1 MIQGGEMGQE
11 GKVAIVTGAGQGLGA
26 AMALRLAGDGFRV
39 VIAEYN
45 LAPAAGVAEQ
55 ITGQGN
61 SALAHQTDVSDEAS
75 VQDLVAFTIGHYGRV
90 DALVNNAGIY
100 PKSLII
106 NMAKAEW
113 DRVLAVNLKGAFLC
127 CKHVLPSMLTRKSGR
142 IVNIASG
149 HAFRGGAEF
158 SHYSASKAGI
168 VALTKSLALE
178 VASQG
183 ILVNTLAPGVSDTS
197 MPRIHTS
204 EEDVQSKATK
214 IPMGRMA
221 KPEEIAEVVAYL
233 LSDRN
238 TFMTGQVVACNGGQ
252 VMFS

>member
-1 MIQGGEMGQE
+1 MGQE
-11 GKVAIVTGAGQGLGA
+11 SRVAIVTGAGQGLGA
-26 AMALRLAGDGFRV
+26 AMAERLARDGFKV

-45 LAPAAGVAEQ
+45 EAQAAGVADR
-55 ITGQGN
+55 ITSQGN
-61 SALAHQTDVSDEAS
+61 SALAQQTDVSDEAS
-75 VQDLVAFTIGHYGRV
+75 VQALVAFTVRHYGRV

-100 PKSLII
+100 PKAPVVK
-106 NMAKAEW
+106 MAKAEW

-127 CKHVLPSMLTRKSGR
+127 CKHVLPLMLARKSGR
-142 IVNIASG
+142 IVNVASG

-178 VASQG
+178 VAAQG

-204 EEDVQSKATK
+204 EADVQSKATK

-221 KPEEIAEVVAYL
+221 KPEEIADVVAYL
-233 LSDRN
+233 LSERN

>member
-1 MIQGGEMGQE
+1 MGQE
-11 GKVAIVTGAGQGLGA
+11 RKVAIVTGAGQGLGA
-26 AMALRLAGDGFRV
+26 AMAVRLAADGFNV

-45 LAPAAGVAEQ
+45 EIQAAGIADQ
-55 ITGQGN
+55 ITSQGN
-61 SALAHQTDVSDEAS
+61 SALAHKTDVSDEAS
-75 VQDLVAFTIGHYGRV
+75 VQALVAFTIRHFGRI

-100 PKSLII
+100 PKAPIVK
-106 NMAKAEW
+106 MAKAEW
-113 DRVLAVNLKGAFLC
+113 NRVLAVNLKGAFLC
-127 CKHVLPSMLTRKSGR
+127 CKHTLPSMLARQSGR
-142 IVNIASG
+142 IVNVASG

-178 VASQG
+178 VAPYG

-204 EEDVQSKATK
+204 EADVQSKATK